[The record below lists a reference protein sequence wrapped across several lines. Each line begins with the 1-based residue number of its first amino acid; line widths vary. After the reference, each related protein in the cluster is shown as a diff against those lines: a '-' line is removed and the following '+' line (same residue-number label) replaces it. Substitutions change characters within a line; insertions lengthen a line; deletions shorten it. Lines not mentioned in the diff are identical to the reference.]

1 MFPELGKKTESERE
15 REREISKRKIKR
27 REEKGMEN
35 SKFCSLYLS
44 TVLLFYIYLSIKS
57 QSKRI
62 FENQC
67 FKFLLILVNNA
78 RMESC
83 LGCTAAFASVFF
95 FDSIK
100 QKGSKTAKKISVLF
114 CSRIQ
119 CKESGEEEMQGKE

>member
-1 MFPELGKKTESERE
+1 MHVYTYLYKKSNAANREEKRHNWMFPELGKKTESERE

-95 FDSIK
+95 SI
-100 QKGSKTAKKISVLF
+100 L
-114 CSRIQ
+114 
-119 CKESGEEEMQGKE
+119 

>member
-1 MFPELGKKTESERE
+1 MHVYTYLYKKSNAANREEKRHNWRFPELGKKTESERE
-15 REREISKRKIKR
+15 RERDFQKKNKKKGRKRN
-27 REEKGMEN
+27 G
-35 SKFCSLYLS
+35 KFCSLYLS

-95 FDSIK
+95 SI
-100 QKGSKTAKKISVLF
+100 L
-114 CSRIQ
+114 
-119 CKESGEEEMQGKE
+119 